1 MSGQLVYVVDDEPS
15 IALTIAAV
23 LRISGFSAE
32 AFTKPLEALKAA
44 RMLAPDL
51 LISDVMMPE
60 LLGFDLA
67 IQSKEICPDCK
78 TLLISGHPD
87 AEHLLIQE
95 CGLGHNFQ
103 ILPKPVHPLELLAEV
118 RRQGVVTVSMEASI
132 DPT

>member
-60 LLGFDLA
+60 L
-67 IQSKEICPDCK
+67 
-78 TLLISGHPD
+78 
-87 AEHLLIQE
+87 
-95 CGLGHNFQ
+95 GLS
-103 ILPKPVHPLELLAEV
+103 PRKPIERDMSRL
-118 RRQGVVTVSMEASI
+118 Q
-132 DPT
+132 DPTDLRPSRC